1 MLVIAM
7 TVVTLAVNR
16 KEGIVTG
23 TETANVTVNTM
34 ALALAPGETTFR
46 LDYETTMREIRK
58 TRILIRVGIAHVT
71 MIVGPG

>member
-23 TETANVTVNTM
+23 TETANVTVNIM
-34 ALALAPGETTFR
+34 VLALAPGETIFR
-46 LDYETTMREIRK
+46 LDYEMTMREIRK
-58 TRILIRVGIAHVT
+58 TRMLKRVGIVHVT